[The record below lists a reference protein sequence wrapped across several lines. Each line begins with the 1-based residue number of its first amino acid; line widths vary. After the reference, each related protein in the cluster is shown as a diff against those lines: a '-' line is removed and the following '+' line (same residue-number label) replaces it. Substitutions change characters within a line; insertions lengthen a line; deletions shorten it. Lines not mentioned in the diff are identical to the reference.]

1 VVSMPSV
8 PPVFV
13 TFHEPSRQPSADVV
27 VVAGAGGADPA
38 GVTIGEPDG
47 VEEASLA
54 DGLGDP
60 VSAGED
66 GDAELLG
73 DTTAVGTVVG
83 DADGPPRPI
92 WPHTAPAMRPIT
104 AVIARATRTIAPAGI
119 EPRESR
125 RRVIT
130 SSA

>member
-1 VVSMPSV
+1 
-8 PPVFV
+8 VFV

-27 VVAGAGGADPA
+27 VVAGAGGAEPA
-38 GVTIGEPDG
+38 GVAVVVLEG
-47 VEEASLA
+47 VGEASLA

-66 GDAELLG
+66 GAELLG
-73 DTTAVGTVVG
+73 DTTVVGTVVG
-83 DADGPPRPI
+83 DAVEPPRPI
-92 WPHTAPAMRPIT
+92 WPQTAPAMRPIT